1 MLFHVD
7 VCTFMLP
14 LLSHTNPVISQ
25 NCPHTE
31 PCCPIMFP
39 CCPQPCPYTS
49 ATKTLLILVLLPH
62 CPVLFPMVSHAAVS
76 CAVPTLTYNVS
87 CTLLFHAV
95 LTSSL
100 ILSFCHTPL
109 SHHSPYS
116 VSTLSAHCPM
126 LYPQPGPMLSK
137 TLFHT
142 IPTLYP
148 RHTPPSIPSGPHAV
162 LQTPTWFERNSSS
175 GYSPTC
181 IEGTSGEIV
190 LGLPTG

>member
-49 ATKTLLILVLLPH
+49 ATKTLLILGLLPH

-76 CAVPTLTYNVS
+76 CAVPTLTYNAS
-87 CTLLFHAV
+87 CTLLFLAL
-95 LTSSL
+95 LTHRSSCPSATPHSL
-100 ILSFCHTPL
+100 TILPAQCLHCLHTA
-109 SHHSPYS
+109 HV
-116 VSTLSAHCPM
+116 VSSAW
-126 LYPQPGPMLSK
+126 
-137 TLFHT
+137 
-142 IPTLYP
+142 
-148 RHTPPSIPSGPHAV
+148 PHAV
-162 LQTPTWFERNSSS
+162 QNSIPYYSHTV
-175 GYSPTC
+175 SPTYTPFYPLWFPGC
-181 IEGTSGEIV
+181 PPDSNMV
-190 LGLPTG
+190 

>member
-49 ATKTLLILVLLPH
+49 ATKTLLILILLPH

-95 LTSSL
+95 LL
-100 ILSFCHTPL
+100 PHP
-109 SHHSPYS
+109 
-116 VSTLSAHCPM
+116 TLSPFSLLNVYIVC
-126 LYPQPGPMLSK
+126 
-137 TLFHT
+137 
-142 IPTLYP
+142 
-148 RHTPPSIPSGPHAV
+148 TPPHVISSAWPHAV
-162 LQTPTWFERNSSS
+162 QNSIPYYSHTV
-175 GYSPTC
+175 SPTY
-181 IEGTSGEIV
+181 TSFYPLWSPCCPPDSNMV
-190 LGLPTG
+190 